1 MFVFVVLFCLFL
13 ADLWSPARKWM
24 ISWLSRVLCFL
35 VFVSLSHMCRIHIMT
50 KGEVG
55 TVLHV

>member
-1 MFVFVVLFCLFL
+1 MFVFVVLSFL
-13 ADLWSPARKWM
+13 AEVCLPVRKWM

-35 VFVSLSHMCRIHIMT
+35 VFVALSHMCLIHIMT